1 MAALLRAV
9 GAVLI
14 ASIALVSAAP
24 QAAASPDPVEA
35 AVDRAFRPL
44 LEEYDIPGMAVA
56 VTVDGRR
63 YFVDYGLAANPGGP
77 AVSRHTL
84 FEIGS
89 VSKAFTATLASY
101 AQATGAISL
110 DAHPSA
116 YLPELRGSALDAAT
130 LRELGTYTAGGLPL
144 QFPDTVTD
152 DAAMLTY
159 FREWSPTAAPGESRR
174 YSNPSIGLLGHV
186 TSRAMHGGFADLL
199 QAQVFSRLGLS
210 SSYIHVP
217 DTALDRYAWGY
228 DKANQ
233 PTRVS
238 PGVFDAEAY
247 GVKTSAADLIGFIEA
262 NIAPHRF
269 DPSLQRAIDGT
280 HIGYYRVGDMVQGLG
295 WERYSYPVS
304 LDVLLAGNSS
314 AMATEP
320 QPTQPIVPGQAPTGP
335 ALFNKTGST
344 DGFGSYAAFV
354 PDRHIGIVM
363 LANKNFPIP
372 ARVTAAHAVLREID
386 AQR

>member
-9 GAVLI
+9 GAVLV
-14 ASIALVSAAP
+14 AAIALVSTAS
-24 QAAASPDPVEA
+24 QAAGSPDAVQA

-44 LEEYDIPGMAVA
+44 LEQYDVPGMAVA

-101 AQATGAISL
+101 AQATGALSL

-116 YLPELRGSALDAAT
+116 YLPELRGSAVDAAT
-130 LRELGTYTAGGLPL
+130 LRDLGTYTAGGLPL

-152 DAAMLTY
+152 DAGMLAY
-159 FREWSPTAAPGESRR
+159 FREWSPTAAPGEIRR
-174 YSNPSIGLLGHV
+174 YSNPSIGLLGHL
-186 TSRAMHGGFADLL
+186 TSRAMRGDFADLM

-210 SSYIHVP
+210 STYIHVP
-217 DTALDRYAWGY
+217 DSAMDRYAWGY
-228 DKANQ
+228 DKANE

-269 DPSLQRAIDGT
+269 DQSLQRAIEGT
-280 HIGYYRVGDMVQGLG
+280 HVGYSRVGDMVQGLG
-295 WERYSYPVS
+295 WERYPYPVS
-304 LDVLLAGNSS
+304 LEVLLAGNSS
-314 AMATEP
+314 TMAMEP
-320 QPTQPIVPGQAPTGP
+320 QPALPIVPGRLPDGP

-344 DGFGSYAAFV
+344 DGFGSYALFV
-354 PDRHIGIVM
+354 PDRQIGIVM

-372 ARVTAAHAVLREID
+372 ARVTAAHAVLQELEAR
-386 AQR
+386 R

>member
-9 GAVLI
+9 SAAVVAAL
-14 ASIALVSAAP
+14 ALVCAVPHAT
-24 QAAASPDPVEA
+24 AVPDPVQA

-44 LEEYDIPGMAVA
+44 LEQYGIAGMAVA
-56 VTVDGRR
+56 ITVDGRR
-63 YFVDYGLAANPGGP
+63 YFTEYGLATNQGGP

-89 VSKAFTATLASY
+89 ISKAFTATLAAY
-101 AQATGAISL
+101 AQDTGAISL

-144 QFPDTVTD
+144 QFPANVTD
-152 DAAMLTY
+152 DAGMRAY
-159 FREWSPTAAPGESRR
+159 FREWAPTAAPGESRR
-174 YSNPSIGLLGHV
+174 YSNPSIGLLGHL
-186 TSRAMHGGFADLL
+186 TSRAMRGEFADLM

-210 SSYIHVP
+210 STYIHVP
-217 DTALDRYAWGY
+217 DSAMDRYAWGY
-228 DKANQ
+228 DKADQ

-247 GVKTSAADLIGFIEA
+247 GVKTTAADLIGFIEA
-262 NIAPHRF
+262 NIAPYRF
-269 DPSLQRAIDGT
+269 DASLQRAIDGT

-304 LDVLLAGNSS
+304 LDALLAGNSS
-314 AMATEP
+314 TMAMEP
-320 QPTQPIVPGQAPTGP
+320 QPAQPIEPGELPAGP

-344 DGFGSYAAFV
+344 DGFGSYVAFV
-354 PDRHIGIVM
+354 PDRRIGIVM

-372 ARVTAAHAVLREID
+372 ARVAAAHAVLQELD
-386 AQR
+386 TQS